1 MRKLRYCSGKVRHSA
16 GKLGSDAEDSLG
28 TKRSQTL
35 ADVPEAA
42 WREACRREAIFRL
55 LSVSPRL
62 SYQAVTDAC
71 LELRLGKSQVYELLR
86 RYRADPRPTSLVL
99 APGGA
104 PKGTDRLA
112 PEIGAIIERSIKQFY
127 LKRQKLTG
135 AALFDAVQHECWKA
149 GLKPPSLN
157 AVRRRVAAKP
167 AAEVVRARDGAAVA
181 AQRFRPVPG
190 SLKTAWP
197 LDVLQMDHTPV
208 DLIVVDEAVRRPVGR
223 PWLTLAMDVDSR
235 MVAGFLISL
244 DPPCTTSVALAL
256 AHAVMPKTAWL
267 AERGIRLPWPIAGLP
282 RAVHV
287 DNAKEFYSRALG
299 RGCRQHGIHLDHRPV
314 RTPRYG
320 GHIERLMGTL
330 MRRIHEL
337 PGTTFSNIREKG
349 DADPAA
355 AASLTMRELEMA
367 FALDVLGPYH
377 MEVHSVLGIPPL
389 AAWSE
394 RLPRR
399 PQPPSVPLDGTQ
411 WLQDFLPFKEV
422 TVRREGIRLHSIFY
436 YDDVLT
442 TWLGGENRRLRT
454 KYDPRDLSTVFLED
468 ETGRHWPI
476 RYRDLAR
483 PAITLWE
490 QKAAVKNLRARGR
503 HLVDE
508 QSIFEAVAARR
519 VVVAQG
525 VAKTNAARREA
536 ERGAHLRG
544 AGRAGGLG
552 GSSIAG
558 TPSADDDIRDTAF
571 VPMPT
576 DEDLGSVEE
585 WS

>member
-1 MRKLRYCSGKVRHSA
+1 VEVSVVTA
-16 GKLGSDAEDSLG
+16 
-28 TKRSQTL
+28 RSQSL
-35 ADVPEAA
+35 ADIPEAA
-42 WREACRREAIFRL
+42 WREACRREAIVRQ
-55 LSVSPRL
+55 LSASPRL
-62 SYQAVTDAC
+62 SHQALTDAC
-71 LELRLGKSQVYELLR
+71 LALQLGKSQVYEILR
-86 RYRADPRPTSLVL
+86 RYRADPRATSLVP
-99 APGGA
+99 AQGGT
-104 PKGTDRLA
+104 PKGADRLA
-112 PEIGAIIERSIKQFY
+112 PEIAAIIERSIERFY
-127 LKRQKLTG
+127 LTRQKLTG
-135 AALFDAVQHECWKA
+135 AALFDAVQHECRKA
-149 GLKPPSLN
+149 GFRPPSLN

-167 AAEVVRARDGAAVA
+167 AATAVRAREGAAVA

-190 SLKTAWP
+190 SLRTAWP
-197 LDVLQMDHTPV
+197 LDVLQIDHTPV

-244 DPPCTTSVALAL
+244 DPPGTTSVALAL

-267 AERGIRLPWPIAGLP
+267 AEREILLPWPVAGLP

-287 DNAKEFYSRALG
+287 DNAKEFHSRALE
-299 RGCRQHGIHLDHRPV
+299 RGCRQHGICLDHRPI

-330 MRRIHEL
+330 MRRVHEL
-337 PGTTFSNIREKG
+337 PGTTFSNVREKG

-355 AASLTMRELEMA
+355 AASLTLRELEMA

-394 RLPRR
+394 HLPRR
-399 PQPPSVPLDGTQ
+399 PQPPLVPRDGTQ

-442 TWLGGENRRLRT
+442 TWLGGENRRLRA

-503 HLVDE
+503 CLVDE

-519 VVVAQG
+519 VVVAQA
-525 VAKTNAARREA
+525 VAKTNSARREA
-536 ERGAHLRG
+536 ERRVHLRSV
-544 AGRAGGLG
+544 GRAGGRAAAA
-552 GSSIAG
+552 SSRTARRTR
-558 TPSADDDIRDTAF
+558 TPVTRRWCRCPRRRIWAASRNGR
-571 VPMPT
+571 
-576 DEDLGSVEE
+576 E
-585 WS
+585 